1 MMLVTLFTTQ
11 VAMAEKTS
19 NPQVITD
26 LLNRIGGSGA
36 AARFETAI
44 NTDLAGEKFIIG
56 SLNDKPYVEGTNAI
70 AVATG
75 INWYLNHYAHINLTW
90 NKLSTDLVNASLPLP
105 GETIE
110 KASAVDLRYYLNY
123 CTYSYTC
130 AMWTEER
137 WMQEIDWMALHG
149 INMPLMLV
157 GLDCVWY
164 DLYTKSEYGYN
175 YTAEEISNYIAG
187 PAFQAWWG
195 MINCEGHGGPNP
207 AWWYERSRALA
218 QNMLARMRAY
228 GMEPVLPGFCGEVP
242 SNLKGKLNDDSEIN
256 TGGKWQGFAAPGLM
270 GHKSTNWATLA
281 ANFYDALKNV
291 MGTSKYYSMDPF
303 HEGATGLTG
312 SSASNKTEYFQ
323 SCYAQMKKN
332 VGEGVVWVAQD
343 WGTNPTDEMLDGLKK
358 GEMLVLDLFA
368 EADPHYSGGYNEHD
382 YVYCMLLNFGGRVGL
397 HGRFNKVVDNYYKAL
412 AARGNEM
419 VGIGATPEGVECNP
433 MLYDILFELPWR
445 ETAPDKTEWVNNYT
459 VSRYGQANEGIKAVY
474 QKLMQSVYNCT
485 TGQQGTSE
493 PIICAIPDLAANKVS
508 SWSTA
513 AVDYD
518 HDIVIA
524 AADGMLAEME
534 NFASS
539 NDNFN
544 YDLLDVVRQALTN
557 YALDFLGQLNG
568 DYTANGFDATFR
580 ARKDYYLALIEDI
593 DRLLGTHQKFRLGN
607 WAEMARAIVT
617 ETAAASNGAGEADAD
632 WLEYNNLR
640 RQITTWA
647 PFESALRD
655 YSNREWHGLVKDYYL
670 ERWKI
675 YFNALENGTAES
687 LNGPY
692 WYNYGNTYVFDNT
705 KTYRAAPEGDTKTI
719 ASELFNKYFMRD
731 TDAQGRTVYFNRH
744 LKQSKTAAEYVKY
757 AYRGEEFTFEIP
769 AGTTA
774 TMSIDANNDGIFG
787 DGETVAA
794 NTMTIPA
801 NAATTTV
808 KALIVL
814 SDNTEISFNLFIADN
829 IENPRTVS
837 VQAGDNGSVSIEGAD
852 GSSVTNT
859 EYVTMVATGNSGYD
873 FSHWVLVA
881 DDGSETE
888 ASRENPFTY
897 LGKDAATFKAYFIQN
912 IWGIPGEDWGDRNDI
927 AAKQYLTSITCTQG
941 ENTQEIY
948 TAAAATENLFVPVGT
963 MINAAKG
970 SCVEINWQG
979 DGNMK
984 YSYLS
989 AYIDLNRDG
998 DFVDEGELLM
1008 VKGTLDHEDASVET
1022 GPLAILL
1029 PYDMPEGIT
1038 HIRLRFDGAWKS
1050 GYDATTKAFPAKNT
1064 INRRCYEIVLNVTEH
1079 AAGSSHIV
1087 ITSNNAEWG
1096 YVRNITGVTGEDIDV
1111 PSGTEICMEAFP
1123 NEGYHFV
1130 HWLDKYDRVAST
1142 DAGFYYT
1149 PAESGEFTAI
1159 FAKDMPESI
1168 VFDGWEFEYR
1178 TVPGSELKVKGALA
1192 NGVKPENGKT
1202 YYIYAPTSYN
1212 SVSATRYLYDNNGT
1226 LKTSETAN
1234 GSNYVWTCI
1243 VNDDD
1248 TYSFQN
1254 ASGKYLANNGSYH
1267 ISIGAT
1273 AAKYYL
1279 EDPTTTG
1286 CALKNAADYTGGKY
1300 MVTKH
1305 DGSAF
1310 NRNSGKTNG
1319 EWCSDYVFTE
1329 VSVPEVVI
1337 LTNIRKSG
1345 DHDLEIPS
1353 EVEILGEQCSIV
1365 GFDNNLFNN
1374 NKDLWSISLPATI
1387 ESMSDKTLF
1396 STSVKGTNTPTSDS
1410 ETNPDA
1416 IVQVIDLGGIVLKNN
1431 EPWEIIA
1438 SYESDGVSTYN
1449 QWGTPLLYV
1458 GSAGNGTE
1466 LFYLSNVNNWSSCW
1480 HVRSPFSDLGNDYF
1494 KTHTDTKISTFTVAL
1509 ENKGTGKAVL
1519 KVTNS
1524 EGAIQ
1529 TSSEVTFSDD
1539 NIKAFSAKLPKGL
1552 NITEF
1557 KVLSSE
1563 IPDPFAG
1570 CTNLMDITIAQGC
1583 ENYYVSERALYA
1595 TDGDVK
1601 LHELPAEENTNAI
1614 RALGELIDAAK
1625 ALVGEVAA
1633 SVNPTGKST
1642 ALTLTTTEGSAFY
1655 VSTNADQNTG
1665 GGDNDGGGIAALVDN
1680 NEGTYFHSRWGGA
1693 VVSEPHYIQV
1703 DLGADNLMD
1712 YFKFTFKP
1720 RNGSPTPTAMTVY
1733 GSNDGSN
1740 FTDVLATINSGM
1752 PAHNSGTTY
1761 ESSAIDSKRYRYL
1774 RFTVTASV
1782 GPGNNQ
1788 YNSQYFFGML
1798 EFDIYELTSTA
1809 EVKGVYANLAG
1820 VIASEVEPVYDRLAD
1835 ALYLYNNGGTA
1846 TELQAAHAALE
1857 YSYNYLNEKKD
1868 KVFNGVYNINFDGGQ
1883 VFVGYTNAAISGLSN
1898 DAAGYKLFDAIVDN
1912 SNNADIAGSTSG
1924 DTAEG
1929 LKELQNNAIAA
1940 KVAADALFTIV
1951 PNSAATGY
1959 SISAQGLYLHST
1971 RNGGW
1976 APLVLSADAT
1986 QAGVYLFEETETASV
2001 YKLKSDRNDIQ
2012 YVNDWG
2018 PVFGNDKSDK
2028 DTGLS
2033 KFTLTPVT
2041 EYTLA
2046 VPESGVTTLCLPFN
2060 VVLPAGVAAYDLA
2073 KANITKKKN
2082 YSTYKLVQVAAENET
2097 LAANTP
2103 VIVKA
2108 EAGDHILAITMDD
2121 EGAKVS
2127 VQNSVL
2133 RSGIVKTTVAA
2144 GNNYTFDG
2152 VDFNIVTANT
2162 EIPANQCWMALDE
2175 NLGAKVYG
2183 SAPAYV
2189 LTTDEANPV
2198 LYKIIIKR
2206 ANDGSKVLAYDN
2218 ASGQVAVQ
2226 AKDNASSWQAWYFM
2240 NGTDG
2245 VKIKPFNADG
2255 KVLGAANTGNGAGK
2269 VSAVE
2274 NATYDDWVIL
2284 KQGTE
2289 GYYNIKTAENGAYFS
2304 NYGGESNKMGFW
2316 NGDGNESKTQN
2327 DGGSLFKFVD
2337 AEFADDNARYY
2348 QLMDVRAITEPA
2360 TYYKGESVGLYT
2372 EESVNDYNT
2381 RFATADE
2388 LLAGTSAT
2396 SASADC
2402 YAAYKALRAAN
2413 EVPVYNAPA
2422 ADKVYYIVSASGNN
2436 YCSGKYVH
2444 TYTESH
2450 IHENA
2455 SWGDKEYDQ
2464 RHLLYNEPANISQLS
2479 LAAFRF
2485 VETGVQG
2492 EYKVQNL
2499 HTGLYVKSF
2508 AADTDQMVAEA
2519 DAAIVKVAGYA
2530 DGQVTLKIGDNAPMH
2545 AQENYSAIVEYQ
2557 AEPGG
2562 ASLWTINEAT
2572 DLNYTLTVPESGVA
2586 TLYLPYNVVLP
2597 AGVTAYT
2604 VEPAKIVLST
2614 SGSYSYE
2621 LTQVATEGQVL
2632 AKGTAVVI
2640 KADEGDYE
2648 FAVSLDDTDAV
2659 GAASSA
2665 LAGTCW
2671 ATEVNSE
2678 DATKRYS
2685 ATVENGNL
2693 VFVAITASTPVAA
2706 NTCWL
2711 ETTVDTDKI
2720 GAPGE
2725 VQATEILDGV
2735 VYRIK
2740 GRLSDGTLRTL
2751 YTNGGNERIKWTT
2764 DEKTDNTTL
2773 FIAQKVGEKF
2783 KFVSALGNGIWSQE
2797 ATLSEEGV
2805 ELTVSEG
2812 SVNGTFMIVGNNGR
2826 RFCVDADNLDYFS
2839 NVGDKPAGEY
2849 VNETVTTD
2857 FVFEPVENATVGY
2870 TLSMKSNSKWA
2881 TLYLPYAVT
2890 VPEGLV
2896 AYYPHTPNVA
2906 GKVVALLDLE
2916 GVVPA
2921 YTPVVIGRSEAV
2933 AASATTTTNY
2943 EFAYTTDE
2951 CSVDVSGYGQVL
2963 FGKFIDSY
2971 VAEAGK
2977 NCYVILTIGEKE
2989 AFYWIY
2995 KEYNAAGAYVGNDGD
3010 HIKCSAN
3017 KAYMALEPVQS
3028 ASYFS
3033 MAFEGT
3039 TDIDGVVVDGN
3050 APESIYDIQGRK
3062 ITEITSPGIY
3072 IINGKATV
3080 VK

>member
-26 LLNRIGGSGA
+26 LLNRIGGNGA

-44 NTDLAGEKFIIG
+44 NTDLDGEKFIIG
-56 SLNDKPYVEGTNAI
+56 SLNGKPYVEGTNAI

-164 DLYTKSEYGYN
+164 DLYTKPEYGYN
-175 YTAEEISNYIAG
+175 YTAEEISQYIAG

-242 SNLKGKLNDDSEIN
+242 SNLKGKLNNDSEIN
-256 TGGKWQGFAAPGLM
+256 TGGEWQGFDAPGLM

-312 SSASNKTEYFQ
+312 SSASDKTGYFQ

-368 EADPHYSGGYNEHD
+368 EADPHYSGGYNGHD

-459 VSRYGQANEGIKAVY
+459 ISRYGQANEGIKAVY

-493 PIICAIPDLAANKVS
+493 PIICAIPNLAANKVS

-534 NFASS
+534 NFAST

-557 YALDFLGQLNG
+557 YALDFLGQLNS
-568 DYTANGFDATFR
+568 DHAANGFDATFR

-617 ETAAASNGAGEADAD
+617 ETAAANNGAGEADAD

-647 PFESALRD
+647 DFESALRD

-670 ERWKI
+670 ERWKVF
-675 YFNALENGTAES
+675 FNALENGTEKS
-687 LNGPY
+687 LTGAY

-757 AYRGEEFTFEIP
+757 AYRGENFTFEIP

-881 DDGSETE
+881 GDGSETE

-912 IWGIPGEDWGDRNDI
+912 IWGVPGEDWGDRTDI

-1178 TVPGSELKVKGALA
+1178 TVPGSELKVKGALG

-1202 YYIYAPTSYN
+1202 YYIYAPTNYN

-1226 LKTSETAN
+1226 LNTTEVAN

-1243 VNDDD
+1243 VNNDN

-1279 EDPTTTG
+1279 EDPTTAG

-1310 NRNSGKTNG
+1310 NRNGGKTNG

-1329 VSVPEVVI
+1329 VSYPANVI
-1337 LTNIRKSG
+1337 LTNVRKSG

-1387 ESMSDKTLF
+1387 ESMSNNTLYDYNVSGVVESTTGKYAANDNNFIVEALGDDKIDSSNGWTIKVEGTTNGNTFNQWGSAVIATGQTPMHEGTSEFPGGFQIYLGKNGNVTVKINDGTERAVNGVTVNGDFTATIEYDKTNV
-1396 STSVKGTNTPTSDS
+1396 TITINDGTNTGSVTVAATMSDIEYFS
-1410 ETNPDA
+1410 HA
-1416 IVQVIDLGGIVLKNN
+1416 IPKGIDLDVIV
-1431 EPWEIIA
+1431 
-1438 SYESDGVSTYN
+1438 
-1449 QWGTPLLYV
+1449 
-1458 GSAGNGTE
+1458 
-1466 LFYLSNVNNWSSCW
+1466 SS
-1480 HVRSPFSDLGNDYF
+1480 
-1494 KTHTDTKISTFTVAL
+1494 
-1509 ENKGTGKAVL
+1509 KA
-1519 KVTNS
+1519 T
-1524 EGAIQ
+1524 
-1529 TSSEVTFSDD
+1529 
-1539 NIKAFSAKLPKGL
+1539 
-1552 NITEF
+1552 
-1557 KVLSSE
+1557 
-1563 IPDPFAG
+1563 PDPFAG

-1595 TDGDVK
+1595 TDGNVK

-1642 ALTLTTTEGSAFY
+1642 KIDLQVTTENAAGYIWS
-1655 VSTNADQNTG
+1655 NADHNVYNQ
-1665 GGDNDGGGIAALVDN
+1665 DPDGGGIAHLVDGIKGDAN
-1680 NEGTYFHSRWGGA
+1680 NYFHTAWQNGPDT
-1693 VVSEPHYIQV
+1693 EYHYIEV
-1703 DLGADNLMD
+1703 DLGENNTDQNFYFISTTRQGDWNFANVPDEITVMLSDEKDANFVDIATFSNLPQNKNAA
-1712 YFKFTFKP
+1712 YT
-1720 RNGSPTPTAMTVY
+1720 STVY
-1733 GSNDGSN
+1733 NTGK
-1740 FTDVLATINSGM
+1740 A
-1752 PAHNSGTTY
+1752 
-1761 ESSAIDSKRYRYL
+1761 YRYM
-1774 RFTVTASV
+1774 RFKVKAE
-1782 GPGNNQ
+1782 NK
-1788 YNSQYFFGML
+1788 FWHMA
-1798 EFDIYELTSTA
+1798 EFELYKKTSTA

-1820 VIASEVEPVYDRLAD
+1820 VTAGDVEGVYDSLAD

-1846 TELQAAHAALE
+1846 AELQDAHDALE
-1857 YSYNYLNEKKD
+1857 PLYNVLNEKKD
-1868 KVFNGVYNINFDGGQ
+1868 KVFNGVYNINYKNLP
-1883 VFVGYTNAAISGLSN
+1883 VFVAYLEGMDLV
-1898 DAAGYKLFDAIVDN
+1898 AGANEGAYRLFDPNTDN
-1912 SNNADIAGSTSG
+1912 IDENQKPYHDVAMEN
-1924 DTAEG
+1924 
-1929 LKELQNNAIAA
+1929 

-1951 PNSAATGY
+1951 PNGAATGY
-1959 SISAQGLYLHST
+1959 TLSAQGMYLKDTYAGWWGASAFST
-1971 RNGGW
+1971 
-1976 APLVLSADAT
+1976 DKE
-1986 QAGVYLFEETETASV
+1986 QAGVYMFEETTVNDLTE
-2001 YKLKSDRNDIQ
+2001 YRLKSTTSTWLE

-2018 PVFGNDKSDK
+2018 MVFGNNDSN
-2028 DTGLS
+2028 DTYS
-2033 KFTLTPVT
+2033 TFSLTPVT

-2060 VVLPAGVAAYDLA
+2060 VVLPAGVTAYDLA
-2073 KANITKKKN
+2073 KANIKKNKN
-2082 YSTYKLVQVAAENET
+2082 YSTYELVQVAAENET

-2108 EAGDHILAITMDD
+2108 EAGNHILAITMDGED
-2121 EGAKVS
+2121 AKAS
-2127 VQNSVL
+2127 VQNSLL

-2289 GYYNIKTAENGAYFS
+2289 YYNIKTAENGAYFS

-2316 NGDGNESKTQN
+2316 DGNNNESQTQT

-2348 QLMDVRAITEPA
+2348 QLMDVRTITEKA

-2388 LLAGTSAT
+2388 LLAGGSDT

-2422 ADKVYYIVSASGNN
+2422 ADKVYYIVSAATNDECA
-2436 YCSGKYVH
+2436 YCTGKYVH
-2444 TYTESH
+2444 TLSAEATR
-2450 IHENA
+2450 
-2455 SWGDKEYDQ
+2455 GDET
-2464 RHLLYNEPANISQLS
+2464 YNHSNLVFDAFNDITPKS

-2485 VETGVQG
+2485 VETGTQG

-2508 AADTDQMVAEA
+2508 AAGAEHMGAEA
-2519 DAAIVKVAGYA
+2519 DAVIVKVAGYA
-2530 DGQVTLKIGDNAPMH
+2530 DGQVTLKIGNNDPMH
-2545 AQENYSAIVEYQ
+2545 AEKAGDVIVQWGASA
-2557 AEPGG
+2557 GN

-2604 VEPAKIVLST
+2604 VAPESIRSNMD
-2614 SGSYSYE
+2614 GSYSYE
-2621 LTQVATEGQVL
+2621 LIEVATAGAKL

-2665 LAGTCW
+2665 LAGACW

-2740 GRLSDGTLRTL
+2740 GRLSNGALRTL

-2783 KFVSALGNGIWSQE
+2783 KFVSALGNGIWGQD

-2839 NVGDKPAGEY
+2839 NVGDKPVGEY

-2906 GKVVALLDLE
+2906 GKVVALRDLE

-2971 VAEAGK
+2971 VAEEGK

-3033 MAFEGT
+3033 MSFEGT
-3039 TDIDGVVVDGN
+3039 TGIDGVVVDGN